1 MLSLGYAWWL
11 SIRRSRPTR
20 RLVNRGHTLLSFAVT
35 SLAKNLAMGL
45 FSLSSIWLAGRGRLA
60 FISPLRVNYYRI
72 YVCPPHFIAFSLA
85 DDVVAART
93 DPSLGSVINLRRLL
107 GLGCTRTLV
116 ERKVGLVLACPL
128 SHNSCCIRP
137 VAQALGR
144 PLTHSWH
151 SPTFQCSAPYASV
164 DEQER

>member
-1 MLSLGYAWWL
+1 MLSFAHACRL
-11 SIRRSRPTR
+11 SVRRSRPTR

-45 FSLSSIWLAGRGRLA
+45 FSLSSIWMVGCGRLA

-107 GLGCTRTLV
+107 GLGCARTLM

-128 SHNSCCIRP
+128 LHDSCCTRP
-137 VAQALGR
+137 VAQALRR

-151 SPTFQCSAPYASV
+151 NATFQCSGLYTTV

>member
-45 FSLSSIWLAGRGRLA
+45 FSLSSIWMVGCGRLA